1 MTSIAGAK
9 RQDQIDPIKSAKVQ
23 RRRGAQ
29 RKDVAATRRPEDV
42 NKTINSRPGTT
53 QSRPAETAMPVAKHV
68 FGTGELFDEILKHV
82 DMKTL
87 LLSQRVSRS
96 WKTSIASS
104 SLMQQKLFLKPAK
117 LEYAL
122 ILADGY
128 NQAKL
133 FIHATSKFSDPE
145 AVVSLLNPLLFNQ
158 PQRFPEG
165 EKAEILLR
173 AEDGVS
179 GFEISN
185 YGYIN
190 PSWKGMYLW
199 NDCYEGPFA
208 GYLDAGLLYPGYHE
222 EWWTSDYGHS
232 FSDGVAEF
240 GNWLMNKGSEGFDK
254 GRGWIDWRGVR
265 VYVKGQFKSVAEYR
279 AEQRKAEEDE
289 ATDSSSDD
297 DDEEESELESEEDE
311 EPVKGEPDDEAED
324 ESDQSTV
331 EEE

>member
-1 MTSIAGAK
+1 MTSTAGAK
-9 RQDQIDPIKSAKVQ
+9 RQHKTYPTNSAKLQ
-23 RRRGAQ
+23 RRLGAQ
-29 RKDVAATRRPEDV
+29 GTDVVATRRPEDV
-42 NKTINSRPGTT
+42 KKTINSRST
-53 QSRPAETAMPVAKHV
+53 QSQPAETAMPVAKRV
-68 FGTGELFDEILKHV
+68 FGIGELFDGILRHV

-96 WKTSIASS
+96 WKTSISSS
-104 SLMQQKLFLKPAK
+104 SLMQQKLFLKPAN
-117 LEYAL
+117 LEDAL

-133 FIHATSKFSDPE
+133 FIHATSQYSDPE
-145 AVVSLLNPLLFNQ
+145 AVVSLLNPLLFDR

-173 AEDGVS
+173 ADDGVS
-179 GFEISN
+179 EFEISN

-190 PSWKGMYLW
+190 PSWKRMYLW

-208 GYLDAGLLYPGYHE
+208 GYLDAGLLYPGYYQ
-222 EWWTSDYGHS
+222 EWWISDDYGHS
-232 FSDGVAEF
+232 FSDGVAEL
-240 GNWLMNKGSEGFDK
+240 GDWLMNKGSESFDA
-254 GRGWIDWRGVR
+254 GRGWINWRGVR
-265 VYVKGQFKSVAEYR
+265 LYVKGQFKSVAEYR

-297 DDEEESELESEEDE
+297 DDEEEEESELESEEDE
-311 EPVKGEPDDEAED
+311 KPVKGEPDDEAED

-331 EEE
+331 EE